1 MLLEEDRCP
10 VSLETLGLLYGLPQ
24 GQIAGAIS
32 ELAPKTRAQLSLYC
46 VQRSHLRA
54 IGISIAASCDY
65 SDLYAIGG
73 KAGTALYEISREQR
87 DPQHEEAPRRTR
99 SRPKIT
105 LATKAA

>member
-10 VSLETLGLLYGLPQ
+10 VPLETLGQLYGLPEC
-24 GQIAGAIS
+24 QIAEAIL

-46 VQRSHLRA
+46 AQRSHLRA

-65 SDLYAIGG
+65 PDLYAIGG

-87 DPQHEEAPRRTR
+87 ESQYEEAPRRTR
-99 SRPKIT
+99 GRPKIT
-105 LATKAA
+105 LATKVA